1 MNREVSHADDS
12 KHAVQRV
19 LFDNLSDDEHT
30 VIANLRQFPDG
41 VNVNELTIL
50 LNKPYSKLSSQLLEM
65 EFKGL
70 VKCLPGGMYM
80 VVK

>member
-50 LNKPYSKLSSQLLEM
+50 LNKLYSKLSSQLLEM
-65 EFKGL
+65 ELVGE
-70 VKCLPGGMYM
+70 VKCLSGRICRMM
-80 VVK
+80 K